1 MLSADE
7 KIRELAMIVDK
18 QKSDQQKLSRE
29 LEEVQAEKV
38 RQCCGSVVVNRV
50 FMFFELTLGYPPTPH
65 ILHHIS
71 KVSMEYLLREK
82 LEKLVQSEIEA
93 RLHMYCNFFRQQ

>member
-1 MLSADE
+1 VGSAVSAQPGEEQRMLSADE

-38 RQCCGSVVVNRV
+38 RQCCGSVVVHRV
-50 FMFFELTLGYPPTPH
+50 CVCFELT
-65 ILHHIS
+65 
-71 KVSMEYLLREK
+71 
-82 LEKLVQSEIEA
+82 
-93 RLHMYCNFFRQQ
+93 FF